1 MFYKLKMTDH
11 IVNVKEL
18 KKKKKRKESGPKKPQ
33 KQMEPFYIWI
43 LYGAGAGI
51 IFVLLAF
58 VNIQFLYI
66 APLGPI
72 LGAVGW
78 LIKKIL
84 YRFNFGESSYFK

>member
-1 MFYKLKMTDH
+1 MTNH

-18 KKKKKRKESGPKKPQ
+18 KKEKKLKKRGPRKPQ

-58 VNIQFLYI
+58 VNIQFLYL

-84 YRFNFGESSYFK
+84 YRYNLGEGSYLK